1 MKGELQ
7 MNKKNFTLNLMYST
21 STEALNLDISYSKDI
36 TSVKSIKH
44 FVPYKIIIIASITI
58 VTILFPSILPANLYN
73 LYIDIIT
80 LLCDTYT
87 FIINLYNAYLN

>member
-1 MKGELQ
+1 
-7 MNKKNFTLNLMYST
+7 MYST
-21 STEALNLDISYSKDI
+21 STEALNLDISYNKDI
-36 TSVKSIKH
+36 TSVKSIKR
-44 FVPYKIIIIASITI
+44 FVLYKIIIIASITI